1 MSVRLSFRLKLIL
14 SYFFVIAVSFL
25 FVYYFLDKNLEENI
39 LVRKT
44 ILMGLLFAL
53 GLAFMLGSVLAAQ
66 AVRPINR
73 MIRVSRRFASGD
85 FSTRILRDSGDEIGE
100 LAVTL
105 NKLAQEIEDK
115 IREVQRQNQHLA
127 GVFNS
132 MIEGVIVTDKS
143 GHIRSLNRAVEDI
156 FSINKKDVE
165 NRFFLETIRNNDIF
179 EIIDSVVK
187 KGVPVSGELQ
197 LSWPVQKIFQ
207 VNAVPVFEKSRVSGC
222 LTVIHDITEMKKLE
236 TMRRDFVANVSHELK
251 TPLTSIMGFVETLL
265 EGALDDKAHSR
276 QFMAII
282 QEHARRLNS
291 LVNDLLDLSSLEFKT
306 AEIEKEEFNLKELLD
321 KVLSGFTTQMKKKSL
336 RVENG
341 ISLSLSVRAEKAR
354 IEQVITNLI
363 DNAVK
368 FNKNT
373 GLIKVYSSEER
384 EGIKITVEDFGIGI
398 PQKDLPRIFE
408 RFYRVDKARSRELG
422 GTGLGLSIVKHIIEL
437 HGGRAGVE
445 STEGLG
451 SQFWFILPR

>member
-1 MSVRLSFRLKLIL
+1 LIL
-14 SYFFVIAVSFL
+14 SYFFVIVVSFL

-85 FSTRILRDSGDEIGE
+85 FSKRIQGESGDEIGE
-100 LAVTL
+100 LAATL
-105 NKLAQEIEDK
+105 NKMAQEIEDH

-143 GHIRSLNRAVEDI
+143 GHILSLNRAVEDI
-156 FSINKKDVE
+156 FSIIKKDVE
-165 NRFFLETIRNNDIF
+165 GGFFLEAIRNNDIF
-179 EIIDSVVK
+179 EIVDAVLK
-187 KGVPVSGELQ
+187 KGEPVSGELQ

-207 VNAVPVFEKSRVSGC
+207 VNAVPVFEKDRVNGC
-222 LTVIHDITEMKKLE
+222 LTVIHDITELKKLE

-265 EGALDDKAHSR
+265 EGGLDDKGHSR

-291 LVNDLLDLSSLEFKT
+291 LVNDLLDLSS
-306 AEIEKEEFNLKELLD
+306 IESKAVVLNREEFSLKTLTD
-321 KVLSGFTTQMKKKSL
+321 KVFSGFTTQIKKRSL
-336 RVENG
+336 RVENKLP
-341 ISLSLSVRAEKAR
+341 SQLSIRADKAR
-354 IEQVITNLI
+354 IEQVMTNLI

-368 FNKNT
+368 FNKDS
-373 GLIKVYSSEER
+373 GSIKVYSREESE
-384 EGIKITVEDFGIGI
+384 GLKITVEDSGAGI
-398 PQKDLPRIFE
+398 PLKDLPRIFE

-445 STEGLG
+445 SSEGLG
-451 SQFWFILPR
+451 SQFWFILPL